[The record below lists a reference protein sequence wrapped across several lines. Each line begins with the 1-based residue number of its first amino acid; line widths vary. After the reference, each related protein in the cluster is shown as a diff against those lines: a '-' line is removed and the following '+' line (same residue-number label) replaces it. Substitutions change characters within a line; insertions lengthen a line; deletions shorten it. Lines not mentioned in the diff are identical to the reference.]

1 MRRRNKKKID
11 AKYAEKKAL
20 LNEFYDKQRAF
31 RQFSFANKRQKA
43 AGFALQRREEEISEA
58 EEIKKEEEEALKRH
72 PFEKEM
78 GICDVVLSYLKSLE
92 QGEKKEKKE
101 EKKEIVAPEG
111 MTLLKKEE
119 EVYFAEAPK
128 KSKKG
133 RRERKSEKKANFVH
147 SLETLESF
155 ATIRVSAPKTA
166 EDVDKCIEV
175 VKARKEFFNGLPR
188 GADVAAELAKLN

>member
-43 AGFALQRREEEISEA
+43 AGYALQRREEEIREA

-101 EKKEIVAPEG
+101 EQEGQKGEKEREEG
-111 MTLLKKEE
+111 ELRALARDLG
-119 EVYFAEAPK
+119 VVRHHP
-128 KSKKG
+128 
-133 RRERKSEKKANFVH
+133 RERAQDCRGRGQVHRGGEGEKGV
-147 SLETLESF
+147 LQ
-155 ATIRVSAPKTA
+155 RSASW
-166 EDVDKCIEV
+166 
-175 VKARKEFFNGLPR
+175 R
-188 GADVAAELAKLN
+188 GCCCRACQAELSGVG